1 MILELECECLN
12 VYKRKVDQTRKY
24 KADLHQQLA
33 EVEAE
38 ASTII
43 SALGEREL
51 YAQVSFHP
59 SLTKFHFYLILIYML
74 TIFFSSFRYKNRRV
88 H

>member
-1 MILELECECLN
+1 MYFTLSQDLWDEIGETDSERDEMILELERQCLN

-43 SALGEREL
+43 SVLGEREL
-51 YAQVSFHP
+51 YAQVSFHT
-59 SLTKFHFYLILIYML
+59 SLSY
-74 TIFFSSFRYKNRRV
+74 
-88 H
+88 